1 MTRREAREQALA
13 LLFEMDFSPEAELEQ
28 LREDARLCRDEELDP
43 YALEIA
49 EKFRGNQA
57 FIDAVISRYSTK
69 WKLSRLPRT
78 TAAILRM
85 AICELDYMENVP
97 AGACINEAVELA
109 KEFSRKTGAVIAIT
123 GAIDIVADS
132 QTAYCIYNGHPMMS
146 RITGTGCQLS
156 AMTAAYVAAN
166 PEMPLTAAAAAAPSR
181 V

>member
-28 LREDARLCRDEELDP
+28 LREDARLCRDDELDP

-109 KEFSRKTGAVIAIT
+109 KKYGGDDDPAYINGVLGGYVRGKNEPQVISSPHT
-123 GAIDIVADS
+123 E
-132 QTAYCIYNGHPMMS
+132 
-146 RITGTGCQLS
+146 
-156 AMTAAYVAAN
+156 N
-166 PEMPLTAAAAAAPSR
+166 PQ
-181 V
+181 